1 MAVVRYR
8 LGGGM
13 ACLENGADSTG
24 FLSISCYFLG
34 TGLNTHTH
42 THTLFFPY
50 GKKLDLHLSS
60 QKYILDGL
68 KC

>member
-42 THTLFFPY
+42 THTHTHTFFSHME
-50 GKKLDLHLSS
+50 KN
-60 QKYILDGL
+60 
-68 KC
+68 